1 MRSLKTSSDFDVVII
16 GSGFGG
22 SVAAL
27 RLTEKGYKVAVLEAG
42 RRFADKDFPKTSWR
56 LSKFLYLPRLG
67 LRGIQRIHVLPDVLV
82 LAGAGVGGGSL
93 VYANTL
99 YKPPA
104 SYFADKQWNQ
114 ITDWD
119 SELSPWYDQASR
131 MLGVAS
137 NPYFSPSDEAMKQV
151 ADQMGVGHTFKLA
164 PLGVYFGDGNGVK
177 SKDPFFGGVGPD
189 RNGCLQCGSCMTGCR
204 HNAKN
209 TLPKNYLG
217 LAEKA
222 GAKVFPEHTVIKTEQ
237 LGDGSWKITARKSS
251 AWFGGKRLFTAS
263 QVVVALSLIHI

>member
-1 MRSLKTSSDFDVVII
+1 MKSADFDVVVI

-42 RRFADKDFPKTSWR
+42 RRFSDKDFPKTSWR
-56 LSKFLYLPRLG
+56 LSRFLFMPRLG

-104 SYFADKQWNQ
+104 SYFKDKQWKD

-131 MLGVAS
+131 MLGVAQ
-137 NPYFSPSDEAMKQV
+137 NPYFSPSDKAM
-151 ADQMGVGHTFKLA
+151 
-164 PLGVYFGDGNGVK
+164 NGGW
-177 SKDPFFGGVGPD
+177 PH
-189 RNGCLQCGSCMTGCR
+189 LQTCT
-204 HNAKN
+204 
-209 TLPKNYLG
+209 P
-217 LAEKA
+217 
-222 GAKVFPEHTVIKTEQ
+222 
-237 LGDGSWKITARKSS
+237 W
-251 AWFGGKRLFTAS
+251 RLLWRWRS
-263 QVVVALSLIHI
+263 Y